1 MCFISI
7 QGSKHRLSLEDELLP
22 PAKHPR
28 TIQPSSASDSVGSSG
43 QPNGVCQEGQVS
55 EKTNDLSATD
65 SQDIVSSVSSVQNER
80 EHVITFSTPD
90 SQLAGS
96 SLQNEREHVI
106 TLSTPDSQLLSEE
119 IDSDGGRLDLDETRE
134 AVADTP
140 GGDKE
145 QSEMSLAS
153 TMEKPLESNSEPP
166 SGTSVNRHPSPTIT
180 TDNTEPIVA
189 DDDSTQLPL
198 ERKPAE
204 EIEELSVV
212 GDLGSP
218 AEEATS
224 METEPSNNQPSLGQ
238 DEVASKEVP
247 MQCADEENVVTE
259 EAHPGT
265 AALLDHSYCSQE
277 NSPPFVQPQ
286 ESEDVSDGLK
296 EATKLSL
303 VNYDHTY
310 CYSSD
315 LALEQ
320 PSSLADTQTQS
331 EEVYL
336 TRSELSQ
343 SDTSQELF
351 SCNQS
356 NLDDATNVEQGHVGV
371 SVDSNNGTPSSSES
385 HHAECSQMVT
395 RAPSSSESH
404 HAECSQMVT
413 RAPSSSSESHHAECS
428 QMVTRETQTTSPEL
442 SNTAVNTD
450 LLGTTTA
457 VPQVSVS
464 ELQAMVGK
472 TTADTGILTCAS
484 VDELLA
490 LQEKLFE
497 LQQLV
502 QQRLSKAMRERP

>member
-1 MCFISI
+1 M
-7 QGSKHRLSLEDELLP
+7 
-22 PAKHPR
+22 
-28 TIQPSSASDSVGSSG
+28 
-43 QPNGVCQEGQVS
+43 
-55 EKTNDLSATD
+55 
-65 SQDIVSSVSSVQNER
+65 QNER
-80 EHVITFSTPD
+80 EHVTTFSTPD

-106 TLSTPDSQLLSEE
+106 TLSTPDSQLVSEE

-153 TMEKPLESNSEPP
+153 TMEKPPESNSEPP
-166 SGTSVNRHPSPTIT
+166 SGTSVNRHPSPTMT

-204 EIEELSVV
+204 ETEELSVV

-265 AALLDHSYCSQE
+265 AALLDHSYYSQE

-303 VNYDHTY
+303 VNNDHTY

-336 TRSELSQ
+336 TRESSEPTCSSESQ

-404 HAECSQMVT
+404 HAEF
-413 RAPSSSSESHHAECS
+413 S
-428 QMVTRETQTTSPEL
+428 QMVTRETLTTSPEL

-457 VPQVSVS
+457 VPQVTIL

-484 VDELLA
+484 LDELLA